1 MKRYFLASVLSFG
14 LLVATYQSVL
24 AQDDTDEDVDV
35 EEEVEEEEEA
45 VEEEETDDADDN
57 KGSIQNPYL
66 IGELGEVE
74 MRTYYYDDPFSRF
87 STSQDGQD
95 IAMEE
100 SEISMEDYF
109 MSELSELFGMDADMR
124 TFYPPYYDSMT
135 YKGLANLEFTEVLRG
150 DEARNYLHERNFY
163 DSSIT
168 PDDLEWAVF
177 HFTFEWAESDDPNSI
192 HVSSYEFST
201 FDITGVSVN
210 AQDYYTYFDG
220 AFEQNE
226 MYVGGVLNG
235 TFAKLVPTDEP
246 FMIRF
251 GDNYTTKHTF
261 FEFE

>member
-1 MKRYFLASVLSFG
+1 MKRYFLASALSFG
-14 LLVATYQSVL
+14 LLVATHQSVL
-24 AQDDTDEDVDV
+24 AQDDADDEAEV
-35 EEEVEEEEEA
+35 EEEVVEEEV
-45 VEEEETDDADDN
+45 VEEEETDDADGN

-66 IGELGEVE
+66 IGDLGEVE

-95 IAMEE
+95 MAMEE

-109 MSELSELFGMDADMR
+109 MSEFSELFGMDADMR

-135 YKGLANLEFTEVLRG
+135 YKGLANLEFTDVLRG
-150 DEARNYLHERNFY
+150 DEARNYLQERNFY
-163 DSSIT
+163 DYSNT

-177 HFTFEWAESDDPNSI
+177 HFTFEWVESDDPNSI
-192 HVSSYEFST
+192 HLSSYEFT
-201 FDITGVSVN
+201 AFDITGVSVN
-210 AQDYYTYFDG
+210 ENDYYAYFDG
-220 AFEQNE
+220 AFDNNE
-226 MYVGGVLNG
+226 IYVGGVLNG

-251 GDNYTTKHTF
+251 GDNYTMQHTF